1 MALTGRPSQEDIDA
15 IESELAVT
23 MLEAITP
30 GAPKQLQN
38 MFPTASDEALDM
50 LHKLL

>member
-1 MALTGRPSQEDIDA
+1 
-15 IESELAVT
+15 

-30 GAPKQLQN
+30 GIPKPLHQF
-38 MFPTASDEALDM
+38 FPTASDEALDM